1 MAFGNKKGLLSDTR
15 MGQAFGGVGDALRE
29 GFQGIGQGGIF
40 GQRRRNRRSAENAAM
55 NEEAAMAAAVN
66 PNLQTNTVD
75 EINSTG
81 TGTVGM
87 SELAMEDPM
96 LAASVNGRNLSP
108 YTKKGKVEKVD
119 AVTGAIQKSNEGP
132 IVRTK
137 GAGRANPYA
146 AFTAFDGSAIKLPS
160 VQQQVDKYEK
170 QVTDKKTRD
179 RLIQAYKSTK

>member
-40 GQRRRNRRSAENAAM
+40 GQRRRDRRSAENAAM

-108 YTKKGKVEKVD
+108 YTKKGKVDNGKKGLDALAASAGGKKEKK
-119 AVTGAIQKSNEGP
+119 ATAASAAGYAMGKAI
-132 IVRTK
+132 
-137 GAGRANPYA
+137 
-146 AFTAFDGSAIKLPS
+146 
-160 VQQQVDKYEK
+160 
-170 QVTDKKTRD
+170 
-179 RLIQAYKSTK
+179 